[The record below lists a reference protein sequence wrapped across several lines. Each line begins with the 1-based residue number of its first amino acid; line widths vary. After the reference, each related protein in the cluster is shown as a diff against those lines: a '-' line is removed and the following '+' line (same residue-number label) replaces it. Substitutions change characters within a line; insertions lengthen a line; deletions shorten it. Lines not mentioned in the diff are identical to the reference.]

1 MILERELTV
10 AGMLNWIEAEAQA
23 RGVDVTLFRND
34 IEERTEGYST
44 ADGVEKSYTFVGV
57 RVRIDSPLDLNE
69 EIYFRVSLQEAW
81 NHREPRPPKLLR
93 LIPSWVPQGV
103 W

>member
-1 MILERELTV
+1 MILERELTI
-10 AGMLNWIEAEAQA
+10 AEMLNWIEAEAQA

-34 IEERTEGYST
+34 IEERTDGYST
-44 ADGVEKSYTFVGV
+44 PDGVEKSYTFVGV
-57 RVRIDSPLDLNE
+57 RVRINSPLDLSE
-69 EIYFRVSLQEAW
+69 EIHFRVSLQETW
-81 NHREPRPPKLLR
+81 NHRVPRPPKLLR